1 MMKKTEIV
9 FAPGCFDDFEGTQ
22 QELDEMIAD
31 LRKMVEDGTIMENSS
46 PVEISDDEF
55 IDMMNAKLEP
65 KIRQ

>member
-1 MMKKTEIV
+1 MKKTEIV